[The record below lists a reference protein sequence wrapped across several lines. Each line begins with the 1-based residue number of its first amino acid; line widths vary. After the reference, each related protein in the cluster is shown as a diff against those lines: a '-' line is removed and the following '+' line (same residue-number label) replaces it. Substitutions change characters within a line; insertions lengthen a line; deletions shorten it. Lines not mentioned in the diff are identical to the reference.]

1 MSLNI
6 TQKKEPLPKYVKIN
20 IVSTE
25 AMHNVRHEIKSE
37 EIYNKFNK
45 KPTADPNSNYTTL
58 CNEILRSKNKHMPSK
73 WVKFN
78 KYKHKKSSWVTQG
91 LLKSIKYRDK
101 LYKRL
106 KLTDPNSANY
116 DTINI
121 NLKTYNGILKTSIRA
136 AKQTYFELCFKR
148 FKNDIKNTWKTI
160 NDILSKTKIQKKSPT
175 VIVENG
181 VTHTDKQNI
190 ANKFNQFFT
199 NIAQTLARDIKYDG
213 TKNYKYYLNKH
224 INTVFNFQTIDEETV
239 RKTIQNLPS
248 KNSCGLDG
256 ISSKLIKII
265 EPAIIKP
272 LTLLINQVLN
282 TGIFPDELKI
292 AKVIPLLKKD
302 DPKLLKN
309 YRPISLLPT
318 ISKVV
323 EKITFTQLSTY
334 FNENKLIFDNQ
345 YGFRPK
351 HSTEYAALE
360 LVDRIITQMHKKEV
374 PINIFLDLSKS
385 FDTIDHT
392 VLLAKL
398 RYYGIHDTALL
409 LLKSYLNN
417 RKQYV
422 EFEDTKSEILPITIG
437 VPQGSILGPLLFI
450 IYINDF
456 SQASNIFKFIMY
468 ADDTTLFSNLKSFGN
483 NIQTKEY

>member
-1 MSLNI
+1 M
-6 TQKKEPLPKYVKIN
+6 
-20 IVSTE
+20 
-25 AMHNVRHEIKSE
+25 
-37 EIYNKFNK
+37 
-45 KPTADPNSNYTTL
+45 
-58 CNEILRSKNKHMPSK
+58 
-73 WVKFN
+73 
-78 KYKHKKSSWVTQG
+78 
-91 LLKSIKYRDK
+91 
-101 LYKRL
+101 
-106 KLTDPNSANY
+106 
-116 DTINI
+116 
-121 NLKTYNGILKTSIRA
+121 
-136 AKQTYFELCFKR
+136 
-148 FKNDIKNTWKTI
+148 
-160 NDILSKTKIQKKSPT
+160 
-175 VIVENG
+175 
-181 VTHTDKQNI
+181 
-190 ANKFNQFFT
+190 
-199 NIAQTLARDIKYDG
+199 
-213 TKNYKYYLNKH
+213 
-224 INTVFNFQTIDEETV
+224 
-239 RKTIQNLPS
+239 
-248 KNSCGLDG
+248 
-256 ISSKLIKII
+256 
-265 EPAIIKP
+265 
-272 LTLLINQVLN
+272 LN

-292 AKVIPLLKKD
+292 AKVIPLFKKD

-323 EKITFTQLSTY
+323 EKIIFTQLSTY

-360 LVDRIITQMHKKEV
+360 LVDRIITQMDKKEV
-374 PINIFLDLSKS
+374 PINIFLDLSKA

-483 NIQTKEY
+483 NIQTKEYLINAELSNVIEWLHINKLSLNKSKSKYMIFSSRKMRVLAHFTIHMVEFIQLYTDQPHTWLGFHHHPSSSVFQPYVWLGTISNSLKFTK